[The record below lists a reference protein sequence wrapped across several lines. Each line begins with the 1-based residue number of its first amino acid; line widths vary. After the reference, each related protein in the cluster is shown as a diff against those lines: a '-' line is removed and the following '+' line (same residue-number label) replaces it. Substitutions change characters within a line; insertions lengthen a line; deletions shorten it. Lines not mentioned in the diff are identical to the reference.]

1 MKLKRESGAKRRE
14 NYGEVISFEKR
25 KKLDLVERE
34 KNSKLAKSGEKNRER
49 KKRENRV

>member
-1 MKLKRESGAKRRE
+1 LKRE
-14 NYGEVISFEKR
+14 

-49 KKRENRV
+49 KKKRKESIKVKIKKHKSFYKRK

>member
-1 MKLKRESGAKRRE
+1 MKLKRENGAKRSE

-34 KNSKLAKSGEKNRER
+34 KNSKLAKSGEKNREK
-49 KKRENRV
+49 KKRK

>member
-1 MKLKRESGAKRRE
+1 MKRE
-14 NYGEVISFEKR
+14 

-49 KKRENRV
+49 KKEKREYKGKNKEA